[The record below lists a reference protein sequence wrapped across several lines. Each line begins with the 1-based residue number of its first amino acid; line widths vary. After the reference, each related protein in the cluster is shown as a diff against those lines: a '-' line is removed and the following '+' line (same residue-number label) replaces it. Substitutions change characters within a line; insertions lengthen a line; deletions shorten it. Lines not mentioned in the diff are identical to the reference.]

1 MINEDKFDKHAQNLI
16 ILGYRDYIAARFLLN
31 NDFLIQGITFAS
43 TAVEKYLKVLLLVTG
58 HKRKLHLENWK
69 EIKNLL
75 HLNGI
80 DIFNELD
87 INFLKLL
94 SKVYKLRYYDK
105 IESQVFY
112 SFIKWQALWELDFT
126 INIIEN
132 RTSFKLS
139 SGESWKSPYKSAIE
153 VKDKTLFEEN
163 YVLNGID
170 KKQYMEREGKSVI
183 INIDKNLNEVHIEG
197 PLKQE
202 NYKGSIIELKDVQ
215 IK

>member
-1 MINEDKFDKHAQNLI
+1 MTEEGKLGKHARNLM

-43 TAVEKYLKVLLLVTG
+43 TAVEKYLKVLLLVAG
-58 HKRKLHLENWK
+58 KKRKLHLENWK

-75 HLNGI
+75 HINGI
-80 DIFNELD
+80 DIFNDLD

-105 IESQVFY
+105 IENQVNY
-112 SFIKWQALWELDFT
+112 GFIKWQALGELDFA

-132 RTSFKLS
+132 RTTLKLS
-139 SGESWKSPYKSAIE
+139 SGDLWKSPYKAAVE
-153 VKDKTLFEEN
+153 VKEQALFEEN
-163 YVLNGID
+163 YILNGID
-170 KKQYMEREGKSVI
+170 KKEYMEREGKYVVL
-183 INIDKNLNEVHIEG
+183 NIDMNLDEFLIEG

-202 NYKGSIIELKDVQ
+202 NYEGSIIELKDFR
-215 IK
+215 IT